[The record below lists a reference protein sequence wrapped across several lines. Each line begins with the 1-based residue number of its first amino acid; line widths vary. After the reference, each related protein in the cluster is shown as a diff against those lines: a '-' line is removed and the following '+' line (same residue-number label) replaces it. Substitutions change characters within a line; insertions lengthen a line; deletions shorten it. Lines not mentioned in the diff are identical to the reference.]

1 MQNHKGRISIM
12 EESKKRVRR
21 SANERAAEIDAKIQ
35 KHKDAIKLL
44 EEKKAELFRPRK
56 RRTEAEITKEILT
69 KAKKAGL
76 SSKEIAEKLGLEL
89 E

>member
-1 MQNHKGRISIM
+1 MP
-12 EESKKRVRR
+12 EEKKRVKR
-21 SANERAAEIDAKIQ
+21 SVEERAAEIDAKIQ

-56 RRTEAEITKEILT
+56 RRTEADIAKEILT

-76 SSKEIAEKLGLEL
+76 SSREIAEKLGVEL
-89 E
+89 K